1 MHDPKRKAQEQDS
14 KRKARVQNLKRMARE
29 HGPQRQAREHG
40 PKRKARVHDPK
51 RKAVE
56 IAAEVAQARN
66 TVAQRER
73 FRAPIEWHA
82 PKISRRPSRHELKP

>member
-56 IAAEVAQARN
+56 IAAEVAQAW
-66 TVAQRER
+66 
-73 FRAPIEWHA
+73 IL
-82 PKISRRPSRHELKP
+82 PKRWLWICLRSGPKSVSSGKAC

>member
-40 PKRKARVHDPK
+40 PKRKARAHDPK
-51 RKAVE
+51 KKAVE
-56 IAAEVAQARN
+56 IAAEVAQAW
-66 TVAQRER
+66 
-73 FRAPIEWHA
+73 IL
-82 PKISRRPSRHELKP
+82 PKRWLLICLGSGPKSVSSGKAC

>member
-14 KRKARVQNLKRMARE
+14 KRKARVQHLKRMARE

-56 IAAEVAQARN
+56 IAAEVAQDW
-66 TVAQRER
+66 
-73 FRAPIEWHA
+73 IL
-82 PKISRRPSRHELKP
+82 PKRWLWICLRSGPKSVSSGKAC